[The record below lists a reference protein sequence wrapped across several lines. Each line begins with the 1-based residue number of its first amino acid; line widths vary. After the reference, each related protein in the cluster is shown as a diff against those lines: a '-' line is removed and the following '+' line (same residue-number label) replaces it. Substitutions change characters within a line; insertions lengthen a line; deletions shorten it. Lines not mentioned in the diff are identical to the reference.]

1 MGPEGLAN
9 KTSLPAHSFL
19 QKVYSFWSTPSK
31 SHTLISKSP
40 SGGFFLC
47 TPGTHPEISQNNP
60 APAPVPVLAPAPALQ
75 LQLWFSGLRGSQQHL
90 GAQEFENCRLLMVFQ
105 QHRGGAALC
114 VLLCHKLYLV
124 CWPFK
129 PFWQLNALD
138 NCAEGFLSVPPC
150 VSLAA
155 VTTS

>member
-1 MGPEGLAN
+1 
-9 KTSLPAHSFL
+9 
-19 QKVYSFWSTPSK
+19 
-31 SHTLISKSP
+31 
-40 SGGFFLC
+40 
-47 TPGTHPEISQNNP
+47 
-60 APAPVPVLAPAPALQ
+60 
-75 LQLWFSGLRGSQQHL
+75 
-90 GAQEFENCRLLMVFQ
+90 MVFQ